1 MAAAGFNTADYFI
14 IGIIGLSA
22 VVSLTRGFIREAL
35 SLASW
40 IVAIYLAITYAQSIT
55 PLVAHYVHTPSMQFI
70 VAAGIIFFLALI
82 VGTLF
87 ASALAK
93 LVEKTGLSGLDR
105 MLGIIFGAGRGVLLI
120 GVLLLVLELTPFVED
135 GLWKQSLL
143 IPKFQP
149 LEKWL
154 KSLLPESLNNQF
166 EFHPE
171 G

>member
-1 MAAAGFNTADYFI
+1 MTAAGFNTADYLI
-14 IGIIGLSA
+14 IGIVGLSA
-22 VVSLTRGFIREAL
+22 VVSLARGFIREAL
-35 SLASW
+35 SLATW
-40 IVAIYLAITYAQSIT
+40 VIAIYLAISYASSLT
-55 PLVAHYVHTPSMQFI
+55 GFVGHYVHTPSMQFI

-87 ASALAK
+87 ASALSK
-93 LVEKTGLSGLDR
+93 LAEKTGLSGLDR
-105 MLGIIFGAGRGVLLI
+105 MLGVIFGLARGILLI
-120 GVLLLVLELTPFVED
+120 GVLMLVLEFTPIVED
-135 GLWKQSLL
+135 GVWKQSLL

-154 KSLLPESLNNQF
+154 KSLIPESLNNQF